1 MAWKDRYLSSS
12 KDAYD
17 IALILL
23 HYLGINQQRAV
34 QEHYDLYE
42 VEPFDQ
48 VEASGRLIARD
59 VKALIGY
66 NKDTMAYLR
75 SIVAGE
81 ISLAQE
87 SPLVNQLVKASTRL
101 KPAQVLRILT
111 SMYKE
116 WADFC
121 D

>member
-1 MAWKDRYLSSS
+1 M
-12 KDAYD
+12 
-17 IALILL
+17 
-23 HYLGINQQRAV
+23 GINEQRAV

-66 NKDTMAYLR
+66 NKDTMAYLK

-81 ISLAQE
+81 IFLAQE
-87 SPLVNQLVKASTRL
+87 SPLVNQLLKAITRL

-116 WADFC
+116 WANFC

>member
-1 MAWKDRYLSSS
+1 MSYHILS
-12 KDAYD
+12 KE
-17 IALILL
+17 L
-23 HYLGINQQRAV
+23 RAV

-48 VEASGRLIARD
+48 VEVSGRLIARD

-87 SPLVNQLVKASTRL
+87 SPLVNQLVKVSTRL